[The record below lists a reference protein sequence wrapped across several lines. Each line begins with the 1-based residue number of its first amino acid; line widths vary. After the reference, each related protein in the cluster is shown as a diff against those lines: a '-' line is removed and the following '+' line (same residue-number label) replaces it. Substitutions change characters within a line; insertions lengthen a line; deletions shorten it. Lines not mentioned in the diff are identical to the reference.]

1 MASKE
6 QELAIKIAGKVENS
20 FKTSI
25 AEGQNGLE
33 KLASVAKKAAAVAS
47 AAFAAVKIGE
57 FISDAVDEYSTF
69 EQSMANTSAVA
80 NASAEDYAKLEQAA
94 RDAGKAT
101 TFTASEAAD
110 ALGYMALAGW
120 DVNTST
126 AALTPI
132 LQLAEAT
139 QADLA
144 TTSDQ
149 VTDSMSALGLGVD
162 ELSGYLDVVV
172 ATNNNA
178 NTTAADLMDAF
189 IGCGGAAKSAGMN
202 YQETATALG
211 ILANNGIKGSE
222 AGTALNSMLVR
233 MTTKDKAITAMKDL
247 GVAVYDSSGNMR
259 DMQQILIDVNKA
271 MDGMSD
277 SERNAYM
284 SAIAGTNY
292 YTQFGYL
299 LDGVKEGADGAASS
313 WDTLTESLNGSKG
326 ALETMDKTVTSTLQG
341 SIARMQSAIS
351 DFKISMVEQFGGPA
365 AEIIDQVASSLP
377 NVTEA
382 FSEMIS
388 GLPVDEWA
396 EGIGKIAGGVF
407 DFIGRM
413 TEGQTATEAFAG
425 VLTDNFGVEIPG
437 SVQMF
442 LDIIQ
447 SGWDTFKGFVD
458 WIKTTATNTMNNLKE
473 TFAEHEPQLQ
483 TIMDL
488 LADLQSKF
496 QEAFGIGQD
505 AAGDL
510 SENGLPALVGVLID
524 VLAGIA
530 NVADKFVEWEG
541 FIPTVTTIGAT
552 IAAFKIAKMATDIY
566 KVTKAMALLNIA
578 KVKDAAETT
587 YLNLLYAKDAIV
599 KGASTAATV
608 AQTAATT
615 AWNVVCGIATT
626 VTTALG
632 AAFTFLTSPIGLVIL
647 AIGAVIAIGVLLYKN
662 WDTVKEKASQ
672 LGEWIVNVF
681 NNLKEKASAAIQA
694 FAEKFPAAF
703 AFISSVF
710 EAWKNT
716 ITNYIQGIKQ
726 VFQGIIQFFK
736 GVFTGD
742 WKSALEGLKNIFSG
756 AFKALSSLAMAPL
769 NALKGV
775 VQGAWNAIDTMTG
788 GKLTAIKEK
797 AAEAW
802 SNIKQTASDTWNNVK
817 ETAGTV
823 MQAAK
828 DTISEKLNNIKSAY
842 EENGGG
848 IKGVAAAAMEGV
860 KGYYTAGYT
869 FIDNLTGGKL
879 SAIKDKMKSKMDE
892 AKTAVSGVLDS
903 IKQAFSDKLEAA
915 KTLVSNIVDKIKG
928 VFNFEWSLPKLKL
941 PHVSV
946 SGGEAPFGIAGKG
959 SLPKFSV
966 EWYAEGGIMT
976 KPTLFGM
983 DGSNPMVGGEAG
995 AEAIIP
1001 LSELWANMKQFIS
1014 GAVSSA
1020 NTGDGMSNA
1029 ISALTSKIGDMAA
1042 GARESSIGTL
1052 LGSLSGQGNN
1062 QNQME
1067 VAGTGMTVTYAPVF
1081 NVTGNASKEDIVEA
1095 EEMSQS
1101 KFAEMMEQWERDHD
1115 RKRF

>member
-20 FKTSI
+20 FKNSI
-25 AEGQNGLE
+25 TEGQNGLE
-33 KLASVAKKAAAVAS
+33 KLASVAKKAAAVAA
-47 AAFAAVKIGE
+47 AAFAAVKVGE
-57 FISDAVDEYSTF
+57 FISDAVEEYSTF

-126 AALTPI
+126 QALTPI

-149 VTDSMSALGLGVD
+149 VTDSMSAMGLGVD
-162 ELSGYLDVVV
+162 ELTNYLDVVV

-178 NTTAADLMDAF
+178 NTTASDLMEAF
-189 IGCGGAAKSAGMN
+189 IGCGGAAKSAGMD
-202 YQETATALG
+202 YQQTATALG
-211 ILANNGIKGSE
+211 ILANNGVKGAE

-233 MTTKDKAITAMKDL
+233 MTTKDKAITAMQEL

-259 DMQQILIDVNKA
+259 DMRQILIDVNKA

-277 SERNAYM
+277 SQRNAYM

-299 LDGVKEGADGAASS
+299 LDGVKEGADGTASA
-313 WDTLTESLNGSKG
+313 WDNLTEKLDGSKG
-326 ALETMDKTVTSTLQG
+326 ALEAMDKTVTSTLQG
-341 SIARMQSAIS
+341 SIARLQSAVS
-351 DFKISMVEQFGGPA
+351 DFKITMVEQFGGPA
-365 AEIIDQVASSLP
+365 AEIIDQVASRLP
-377 NVTEA
+377 DITEN
-382 FSEMIS
+382 FSAMIS
-388 GLPVDEWA
+388 ALPIDDFVSGVGNMTGAFLDFVSMVTGGETLADAFTIMLA
-396 EGIGKIAGGVF
+396 E
-407 DFIGRM
+407 D
-413 TEGQTATEAFAG
+413 
-425 VLTDNFGVEIPG
+425 FGVEIPE

-442 LDIIQ
+442 LDVMQ
-447 SGWDTFKGFVD
+447 SAWDTFTGFIG
-458 WIKTTATNTMNNLKE
+458 WIKSTAQNTMANLKE

-496 QEAFGIGQD
+496 EEAFGGAQGLV
-505 AAGDL
+505 GDL
-510 SENGLPALVGVLID
+510 VEGGLPALVGVLVD
-524 VLAGIA
+524 VLAGA
-530 NVADKFVEWEG
+530 ASVLDKFVEWDG
-541 FIPTVTTIGAT
+541 FIPTVTTLGTA
-552 IAAFKIAKMATDIY
+552 IAGFKLAKMALEIG
-566 KVTKAMALLNIA
+566 KVTKAMLLLNAA
-578 KVKDAAETT
+578 KIKDKAETI
-587 YLNLLYAKDAIV
+587 YLNALYAKDAIV
-599 KGASTAATV
+599 KGASTAATW

-615 AWNVVCGIATT
+615 AWNAICTAATA

-672 LGEWIVNVF
+672 LGERIVNVF
-681 NNLKEKASAAIQA
+681 NNLKEKASEAIQK

-716 ITNYIQGIKQ
+716 ITNVISGIKQ

-775 VQGAWNAIDTMTG
+775 VEGAWNAIDTMTG
-788 GKLTAIKEK
+788 GKLTELKNKASEAWNNIKE
-797 AAEAW
+797 
-802 SNIKQTASDTWNNVK
+802 TASETWSNVK

-823 MQAAK
+823 LQAAK
-828 DTISEKLNNIKSAY
+828 DTVSEKLSNIKAAY
-842 EENGGG
+842 DEHGGG

-879 SAIKDKMKSKMDE
+879 SAIKDKIKSKMDE

-915 KTLVSNIVDKIKG
+915 KSVVTGIVDKIKG
-928 VFNFEWSLPKLKL
+928 VFNFEWKLPELKL

-946 SGGEAPFGIAGKG
+946 SGGKAPYGIAGQG

-983 DGSNPMVGGEAG
+983 DGNNPMVGGEAG

-1001 LSELWANMKQFIS
+1001 LSELWSNMKQFIAS
-1014 GAVSSA
+1014 AVSS
-1020 NTGDGMSNA
+1020 NSGDGMGNA
-1029 ISALTSKIGDMAA
+1029 LSALTGKISDMAA
-1042 GARESSIGTL
+1042 GMRENSISSL
-1052 LGSLSGQGNN
+1052 LGNITGGGN

-1081 NVTGNASKEDIVEA
+1081 NITGSGVTKDDVVEA
-1095 EEMSQS
+1095 ERMSQE
-1101 KFAEMMEQWERDHD
+1101 KFNDMMEQWKRDND
-1115 RKRF
+1115 RKGF